1 MAWRTESVM
10 DQRVEFVLRAKEGE
24 GSHAEL
30 CREYGISRPTGYL
43 WLNRYQ
49 QVGSVSGLLERSRR
63 PQHSP
68 QRTSTEIE
76 RAVLAVRDRTGWGGP
91 KIAKVLARE
100 GIAVGPATAQRI
112 VKRSGRVQP
121 LKTDKT
127 TIRFEKAECNELA
140 QMDFK
145 GEYTLPEEK
154 CYPLSFV
161 DDCSRYC
168 HGLWPLPG
176 TGGAGVKQ
184 TLEGYFRKHGVPQS
198 ILMDHG
204 TPWYSSMNQHGL
216 TWLAVWLLKQG
227 VVLRY
232 SGVGHPQTQGKVE
245 RFHQTLKAR
254 TRHRGAPTTMGE
266 WERWAEEFRQEYNH
280 ERPHESLGMK
290 TPAEVYQAVNL
301 RAYQEQPREWEYTG
315 GTVKRL
321 NTQGMLYYQQQTYFV
336 SEALASEKIRI
347 DELGGK
353 LLVTFRHM
361 TVREIELSTGQST
374 AVLLPAKR
382 KAMAAPKA
390 AQTRTKEEQDF
401 RCEDEHV

>member
-24 GSHAEL
+24 EAIAEL

-43 WLNRYQ
+43 WLQRYQ
-49 QVGSVSGLLERSRR
+49 QVGSVTGLAERSRR
-63 PQHSP
+63 PAQSP
-68 QRTSTEIE
+68 QRTSAEIE
-76 RAVLAVRDRTGWGGP
+76 TAVLAVRDKTGWGGP
-91 KIAKVLARE
+91 KIAKVLAQQ
-100 GIAVGPATAQRI
+100 GVQIAPATAQRI
-112 VKRSGRVQP
+112 LKRSGRV
-121 LKTDKT
+121 LKPKVGKT
-127 TIRFEKAECNELA
+127 TKRFEKAECNELA

-145 GEYTLPEEK
+145 GEYTMAGEK
-154 CYPLSFV
+154 CYPLSFL

-176 TGGAGVKQ
+176 TGGEGVKQ
-184 TLEGYFRKHGVPQS
+184 TLAGYFAAHGVPLS

-204 TPWYSSMNQHGL
+204 TPWYSTTNQHGL
-216 TWLAVWLLKQG
+216 TWLSVWLLKQG

-266 WERWAEEFRQEYNH
+266 WERWAVEFRHEYNH

-290 TPAEVYQAVNL
+290 TPAEVYQPVNL
-301 RAYQEQPREWEYTG
+301 RPYQEQPRDWEYSG

-321 NTQGMLYYQQQTYFV
+321 NTQGMLYYRRQTYFV
-336 SEALASEKIRI
+336 SEALAAEHVRV
-347 DELGGK
+347 DELDGK

-361 TVREIELSTGQST
+361 TVREIEINTGKSR
-374 AVLLPAKR
+374 AVLLSVKHR
-382 KAMAAPKA
+382 K
-390 AQTRTKEEQDF
+390 
-401 RCEDEHV
+401 

>member
-24 GSHAEL
+24 EALAEL

-43 WLNRYQ
+43 WLNRYEQ
-49 QVGSVSGLLERSRR
+49 AGSVKGLAERSRR
-63 PQHSP
+63 PVHSP
-68 QRTSTEIE
+68 QRTTEEIE
-76 RAVLAVRDRTGWGGP
+76 SAVLALRDKTGWGGP
-91 KIAKVLARE
+91 KIAKVLERKGVVVA
-100 GIAVGPATAQRI
+100 PATAQRI
-112 VKRSGRVQP
+112 LKRTGRVVP
-121 LKTDKT
+121 PVTAKTSK
-127 TIRFEKAECNELA
+127 RFEKAECNELA

-145 GEYTLPEEK
+145 GEYTLPAEK
-154 CYPLSFV
+154 CYPLSFI

-184 TLEGYFRKHGVPQS
+184 TLEGYFRAHGVPRS

-204 TPWYSSMNQHGL
+204 TPWFSTTNQHGL

-254 TRHRGAPTTMGE
+254 TRHRGAPTTMGD
-266 WERWAEEFRQEYNH
+266 WERWAADFREEYNH

-290 TPAEVYQAVNL
+290 TPAEVYQPVNL
-301 RAYQEQPREWEYTG
+301 RPYQEQPQEWEYNG
-315 GTVKRL
+315 GIVKRL
-321 NTQGMLYYQQQTYFV
+321 NTQGMLSYRQQRYFV
-336 SEALASEKIRI
+336 SEALAAERVRV
-347 DELGGK
+347 DELDGK

-361 TVREIELSTGQST
+361 TVREIEVSTGKST
-374 AVLLPAKR
+374 AVLLPNRAAK
-382 KAMAAPKA
+382 
-390 AQTRTKEEQDF
+390 
-401 RCEDEHV
+401 